1 MYSSGLTSWR
11 RIPALQHIPAF
22 SEKYIMIIIS
32 EIMHLIVIQM
42 ILIANPAKPFKVTP
56 KQTLKRADILK
67 EYSHEISEAYRA
79 FELSSS
85 SMDIISPP
93 SSWNESNCVGFV
105 HSAVTRIIGHDLHDN
120 DDFFQNG
127 MNRYE
132 YSLILASVVLTS
144 LTHNSL
150 GVVYLRST
158 IARALQR
165 SGIKVTFEAS
175 FVYDY
180 PTAASLGKLISET
193 VTGNR
198 TITETPDRRARQL
211 ASLLE
216 RYTAHFP
223 QHFGTLPMPEKE
235 TVLVTGTTGSLGINV
250 LKTLVSLESVQRV
263 YAFNRKGPTG
273 SNPRDRHTSAARLQ
287 GIDDSLLDSPKIVY
301 LEGHI
306 SLANIGLPENVV
318 QELRRDLTS
327 VLHLGEHCHPVFLF
341 TGLAYIISSV
351 ESRLQYVREVVHS
364 PVARCAQ
371 SH

>member
-1 MYSSGLTSWR
+1 
-11 RIPALQHIPAF
+11 
-22 SEKYIMIIIS
+22 
-32 EIMHLIVIQM
+32 M
-42 ILIANPAKPFKVTP
+42 ILIVNPAKPFKVTP

-67 EYSHEISEAYRA
+67 EYSYEISEAYRA

-93 SSWNESNCVGFV
+93 SSWNETDCIGFV
-105 HSAVTRIIGHDLHDN
+105 HSAVSHIIGHDLYDN

-127 MNRYE
+127 MNRYGC
-132 YSLILASVVLTS
+132 SLILVNVALT
-144 LTHNSL
+144 LFTHNSL

-165 SGIKVTFEAS
+165 SGIKITFEAS

-180 PTAASLGKLISET
+180 PTAASLGKFISET
-193 VTGNR
+193 VSGNR
-198 TITETPDRRARQL
+198 TFAETPDRRARQL

-263 YAFNRKGPTG
+263 YAFNRKGPSG
-273 SNPRDRHTSAARLQ
+273 LNPRDRHTSATRRQ

-301 LEGHI
+301 LEGDV
-306 SLANIGLPENVV
+306 SFVNVGLPESVI
-318 QELRRDLTS
+318 QELKRDLTS
-327 VLHLGEHCHPVFLF
+327 ILHLGEHCHPVFIF
-341 TGLAYIISSV
+341 TD
-351 ESRLQYVREVVHS
+351 
-364 PVARCAQ
+364 VA
-371 SH
+371 

>member
-11 RIPALQHIPAF
+11 RIPALQHIPVF
-22 SEKYIMIIIS
+22 SEKYVMIIIS
-32 EIMHLIVIQM
+32 EIVHLIVIQM

-56 KQTLKRADILK
+56 KQTLKRAEILK

-132 YSLILASVVLTS
+132 YSIILVNVVLTS

-198 TITETPDRRARQL
+198 TNTETPDRRARQL
-211 ASLLE
+211 ESLLE

-235 TVLVTGTTGSLGINV
+235 TVLVTGTTGSLGVNV
-250 LKTLVSLESVQRV
+250 LRTLVSLESVQRV

-273 SNPRDRHTSAARLQ
+273 SSPRDRHTSATRLQ

-301 LEGHI
+301 LEGDI
-306 SLANIGLPENVV
+306 SLANIGLPESMI

-327 VLHLGEHCHPVFLF
+327 VLHLGEHCHPVFIF
-341 TGLAYIISSV
+341 TSLA
-351 ESRLQYVREVVHS
+351 
-364 PVARCAQ
+364 
-371 SH
+371 